1 MRGGGLHPNR
11 PKTFARNPTLRQEV
25 ANISIYDKGSFPSGN
40 WSFWS
45 LQRARPASSLRTFTR
60 QKADPRSA
68 DNHCSEYSHPKK
80 GGRKCCTLMVLHQCG
95 DKKDLWDA
103 VARVRARET
112 EHFSLIR
119 SARKSAR
126 LDPDTHRVCP
136 HPSVYPNG

>member
-25 ANISIYDKGSFPSGN
+25 ANISIYDKGPFPSGN

-45 LQRARPASSLRTFTR
+45 LQRARGRHRVCERSRDKKSA
-60 QKADPRSA
+60 PRSA
-68 DNHCSEYSHPKK
+68 DNHCSEHSHPKK

-95 DKKDLWDA
+95 DKKDFWDA
-103 VARVRARET
+103 VARVCARET

-119 SARKSAR
+119 SAPKKCTVRS
-126 LDPDTHRVCP
+126 
-136 HPSVYPNG
+136 